1 MGAHGGCEL
10 AEQISPL
17 LINIG
22 GSEERQ
28 FRKTNWRAKDLN
40 RDFSREDTQTVS
52 EHMKGSS
59 ASLIIRKWQSDAP
72 HIQSDGCYQKT
83 ENNECWWGW
92 GETGTSVSHWWEHK
106 VVQLLWKTVW
116 WFLKIFK
123 IELPYD
129 PAIPFL
135 DIYQKK
141 WNKSVEI
148 SEQTCS

>member
-83 ENNECWWGW
+83 ENNECW
-92 GETGTSVSHWWEHK
+92 
-106 VVQLLWKTVW
+106 
-116 WFLKIFK
+116 
-123 IELPYD
+123 
-129 PAIPFL
+129 
-135 DIYQKK
+135 
-141 WNKSVEI
+141 
-148 SEQTCS
+148 